1 MWCVSRRL
9 GRAVDAMTELRRYVG
24 PTIPISVVLAG
35 VVLCSCLVQAIDYEE
50 TVVWQ
55 PDPQHKY
62 VALREVKPRIQ
73 NRADDSLSPD
83 LREESDQNDT
93 ASSAARVP
101 PSDSQKAEPP
111 ANGPPAAAAGGGGA
125 APAPGTPVVPPKAPI
140 PEFSFGVWNATD
152 GTVCI
157 LAKFQVFFTITY
169 ASRGGLQTVT
179 LKMPE
184 SAKAK
189 GICATE
195 DQEPVLELTW
205 PVFRFILMFSRV
217 PPVSDKGR
225 GSWKVSGMEI
235 QFNTNSPFFPG
246 ATNAGKRTARSPE
259 NMTLFETPMG
269 ESYFCPTPKLVTLT
283 DSRGG
288 RKVAVQFKDLRIQA
302 YEFQGT
308 YGPAHRCSQVRMAG
322 VQDPFPQDETVPIA
336 VGSTLAVAAVAVVV
350 GYALYRSVFVRR
362 VDYNTM
368 N

>member
-1 MWCVSRRL
+1 MKKRCCDV
-9 GRAVDAMTELRRYVG
+9 GLRGAIAAAFVG
-24 PTIPISVVLAG
+24 VI
-35 VVLCSCLVQAIDYEE
+35 LCACFAEAIDYEE

-62 VALREVKPRIQ
+62 VALREVKPRVQ
-73 NRADDSLSPD
+73 SRANEPKGMELGETTDDNAT
-83 LREESDQNDT
+83 EA
-93 ASSAARVP
+93 ASASVKAP
-101 PSDSQKAEPP
+101 PSDSQKVEPP
-111 ANGPPAAAAGGGGA
+111 ANAPPAAGAAAGNGVQ
-125 APAPGTPVVPPKAPI
+125 APAPGAPAVPPRAPI

-217 PPVSDKGR
+217 PPVNDKGR

-246 ATNAGKRTARSPE
+246 ATNAGKRTARSSD

-302 YEFQGT
+302 YDFQGT

>member
-1 MWCVSRRL
+1 MAATKGGQIARR
-9 GRAVDAMTELRRYVG
+9 RKH
-24 PTIPISVVLAG
+24 SVLHFIAALACALE
-35 VVLCSCLVQAIDYEE
+35 VAAIDYEE

-62 VALREVKPRIQ
+62 VALREVTQGP
-73 NRADDSLSPD
+73 NLPETA
-83 LREESDQNDT
+83 ET
-93 ASSAARVP
+93 ASVEPKVTAVDNATTGGPKLPASK
-101 PSDSQKAEPP
+101 SQKAEPT
-111 ANGPPAAAAGGGGA
+111 AKEAVPPAV
-125 APAPGTPVVPPKAPI
+125 APGVVPPRSPI

-157 LAKFQVFFTITY
+157 LAKFQAFFTITY
-169 ASRGGLQTVT
+169 ASRGGFQTVT

-184 SAKAK
+184 TAKSK
-189 GICATE
+189 GICASD

-205 PVFRFILMFSRV
+205 PVFRFILMFSRTPAV
-217 PPVSDKGR
+217 NDK
-225 GSWKVSGMEI
+225 GSWKVSGLEI

-246 ATNAGKRTARSPE
+246 ATNPGKRTARTGD
-259 NMTLFETPMG
+259 NVTLFETPMG
-269 ESYFCPTPKLVTLT
+269 ESYFCPTPKLVALT

-322 VQDPFPQDETVPIA
+322 VQDPFPQDETVPIV

>member
-1 MWCVSRRL
+1 
-9 GRAVDAMTELRRYVG
+9 MTELRRYVG
-24 PTIPISVVLAG
+24 PIVPIAAVYAG
-35 VVLCSCLVQAIDYEE
+35 VILCSYLVQAIDYEE
-50 TVVWQ
+50 TIVWQ

-62 VALREVKPRIQ
+62 VALREVKPRVQ
-73 NRADDSLSPD
+73 SRADDSISTD
-83 LREESDQNDT
+83 LREEPDQNDT
-93 ASSAARVP
+93 ASAARVP

-111 ANGPPAAAAGGGGA
+111 ANGPSAAAAAGGGVA

>member
-1 MWCVSRRL
+1 MIEMRRDE
-9 GRAVDAMTELRRYVG
+9 GPRVPIAVVF
-24 PTIPISVVLAG
+24 AG
-35 VVLCSCLVQAIDYEE
+35 VVLCACLVQAIDYEE

-62 VALREVKPRIQ
+62 VALREVKPRVES
-73 NRADDSLSPD
+73 RADESLSPEF
-83 LREESDQNDT
+83 REESEQNET
-93 ASSAARVP
+93 ASAGAGPP

-111 ANGPPAAAAGGGGA
+111 ANGPSAAAAGSGGA
-125 APAPGTPVVPPKAPI
+125 APAPGTPLVPPKAPI

-169 ASRGGLQTVT
+169 AGRGGLQTVT

-189 GICATE
+189 GICPTE

-217 PPVSDKGR
+217 PPVNDKGK
-225 GSWKVSGMEI
+225 GSWKVSGLEI

>member
-1 MWCVSRRL
+1 
-9 GRAVDAMTELRRYVG
+9 MTELRRYVG
-24 PTIPISVVLAG
+24 PSIPISAVLAG

-73 NRADDSLSPD
+73 SRADDSLSPD
-83 LREESDQNDT
+83 LREESDQN
-93 ASSAARVP
+93 
-101 PSDSQKAEPP
+101 
-111 ANGPPAAAAGGGGA
+111 
-125 APAPGTPVVPPKAPI
+125 APGTPVVPPKAPI

-246 ATNAGKRTARSPE
+246 ATNGKSGKRTARSPE

>member
-1 MWCVSRRL
+1 V
-9 GRAVDAMTELRRYVG
+9 A
-24 PTIPISVVLAG
+24 
-35 VVLCSCLVQAIDYEE
+35 AIDYEE

-62 VALREVKPRIQ
+62 VALREVTQGP
-73 NRADDSLSPD
+73 NLPETA
-83 LREESDQNDT
+83 ET
-93 ASSAARVP
+93 ASVEPKVTAVDNATTGGPKLPASK
-101 PSDSQKAEPP
+101 SQKAEPT
-111 ANGPPAAAAGGGGA
+111 AKGA
-125 APAPGTPVVPPKAPI
+125 SKDALPI
-140 PEFSFGVWNATD
+140 AFDALYDFEDKLV
-152 GTVCI
+152 I
-157 LAKFQVFFTITY
+157 LVFFVCVSL
-169 ASRGGLQTVT
+169 APVGQTVT

-184 SAKAK
+184 TAKSK
-189 GICATE
+189 GICASD

-205 PVFRFILMFSRV
+205 PVFRFILMFSRTPAV
-217 PPVSDKGR
+217 NDK
-225 GSWKVSGMEI
+225 GSWKVSGLEI

-246 ATNAGKRTARSPE
+246 ATNPGKRTARTGD
-259 NMTLFETPMG
+259 NVTLFETPMG
-269 ESYFCPTPKLVTLT
+269 ESYFCPTPKLVALT

-322 VQDPFPQDETVPIA
+322 VQDPFPQDETVPIV

>member
-1 MWCVSRRL
+1 MIALCRDV
-9 GRAVDAMTELRRYVG
+9 GRSARITALLAAV
-24 PTIPISVVLAG
+24 IVLT
-35 VVLCSCLVQAIDYEE
+35 CLAEAIDYEE

-62 VALREVKPRIQ
+62 VALREVKPRAQI
-73 NRADDSLSPD
+73 RADESTGKGIKDSEQD
-83 LREESDQNDT
+83 NAT
-93 ASSAARVP
+93 VATSAEVKGP

-111 ANGPPAAAAGGGGA
+111 PGNAAPSSSAAGNGGGSGDGG
-125 APAPGTPVVPPKAPI
+125 APGALAPGSPPVPPRAPI
-140 PEFSFGVWNATD
+140 PEFSFGVWSATD

-217 PPVSDKGR
+217 PPVNDKGR

-246 ATNAGKRTARSPE
+246 ATNAGKRTARSSD

-302 YEFQGT
+302 YDFQGT

>member
-1 MWCVSRRL
+1 MIALCR
-9 GRAVDAMTELRRYVG
+9 DVG
-24 PTIPISVVLAG
+24 LNARITALLVAVVLM
-35 VVLCSCLVQAIDYEE
+35 CLADAIDYEE

-62 VALREVKPRIQ
+62 VALREVKPRAQI
-73 NRADDSLSPD
+73 RADESTDKVIKDSEQD
-83 LREESDQNDT
+83 NAT
-93 ASSAARVP
+93 SAEAKGP
-101 PSDSQKAEPP
+101 PSDSQKVETPP
-111 ANGPPAAAAGGGGA
+111 GKAPSSSAGGSSGGT
-125 APAPGTPVVPPKAPI
+125 APGALAPGSPPVPPRAPI

-217 PPVSDKGR
+217 PPVNDKGR
-225 GSWKVSGMEI
+225 GSWRVSGMEI

-246 ATNAGKRTARSPE
+246 ATNAGKRTARSSD

>member
-1 MWCVSRRL
+1 MIALCRDAGLSARITAL
-9 GRAVDAMTELRRYVG
+9 LAAVVILTC
-24 PTIPISVVLAG
+24 LAE
-35 VVLCSCLVQAIDYEE
+35 AIDYEE

-55 PDPQHKY
+55 PDAHHKY
-62 VALREVKPRIQ
+62 VALREVKPRAQI
-73 NRADDSLSPD
+73 RADESAGKELKDSEQDNTTVVAS
-83 LREESDQNDT
+83 EE
-93 ASSAARVP
+93 AKGP
-101 PSDSQKAEPP
+101 PSDSQKVEPP
-111 ANGPPAAAAGGGGA
+111 PGNAPPPSSPAAAAGNGGDAPGA
-125 APAPGTPVVPPKAPI
+125 LAPGTPPVPPRAPI

-169 ASRGGLQTVT
+169 AGRGGLQTVT

-184 SAKAK
+184 SATAK
-189 GICATE
+189 GICASE

-217 PPVSDKGR
+217 PPVNDKGR
-225 GSWKVSGMEI
+225 GSWKVSSVEI

-246 ATNAGKRTARSPE
+246 ATNAGKRTARSSD

-269 ESYFCPTPKLVTLT
+269 ESYYCPTPKLVTLT

-288 RKVAVQFKDLRIQA
+288 HKVAVQFKDLHIQA
-302 YEFQGT
+302 YDFQGT

>member
-1 MWCVSRRL
+1 
-9 GRAVDAMTELRRYVG
+9 MTELRRDVRPG
-24 PTIPISVVLAG
+24 IPIAAVLAG

-62 VALREVKPRIQ
+62 VALREVKPRVQ
-73 NRADDSLSPD
+73 SRADDSLSPD
-83 LREESDQNDT
+83 LKEESDQNDT
-93 ASSAARVP
+93 ASWLPSPRVP

-111 ANGPPAAAAGGGGA
+111 ANGPPAAAAGVA

-217 PPVSDKGR
+217 PPAGDKGR